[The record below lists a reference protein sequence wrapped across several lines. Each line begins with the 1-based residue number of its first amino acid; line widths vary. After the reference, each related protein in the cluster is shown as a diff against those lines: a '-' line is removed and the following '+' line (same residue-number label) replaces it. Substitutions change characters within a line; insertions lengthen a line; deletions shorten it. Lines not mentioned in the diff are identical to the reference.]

1 MKIQRI
7 VKLMVATVVCGALVA
22 CGPGAVEDKTEYD
35 GTEGEGLDEV
45 DPEVAAMTDAAP
57 PAIDFDDPD
66 QRSINDKGEK
76 ASDLELLND
85 ALEAAIQKNAA
96 PGAITGKTME
106 EQMNS
111 TAPKEAMTITSVDDL
126 VKMGIIK
133 AVPPAPDGKTYSI
146 KAGKVVLE

>member
-1 MKIQRI
+1 M
-7 VKLMVATVVCGALVA
+7 
-22 CGPGAVEDKTEYD
+22 
-35 GTEGEGLDEV
+35 
-45 DPEVAAMTDAAP
+45 EVARMMVQSAKDEIGQVKADLDTSQAELRAVHGVKVENSRLKAQLNTIDAV
-57 PAIDFDDPD
+57 
-66 QRSINDKGEK
+66 K
-76 ASDLELLND
+76 AENKRLND